1 MNEKVRVRYAPSPTG
16 LPHVG
21 NIRTA
26 LFNWLFARHHGGS
39 FIVRIEDTDVARTV
53 PGALEGILEG
63 LRWLG
68 IDWDEGPGAGGA
80 FGPYFQ
86 SQRLDIYQRE
96 AERLVEAGC
105 AYYCHCTSERLDR
118 MRAEQTAAKRPPG
131 YDLQCRELGLGAAP
145 GAVVRFKI
153 PSSGRTSFNDLIRGE
168 VSFENALLDD
178 FVLLK
183 SDGYPTYHLANVIDD
198 HLMEI
203 SHVMRAEE
211 WLSSTPRHLMLYRA
225 LGFAPPAFAH
235 LPIILGTD
243 RSKLSKRHGAVSI
256 LDYRD
261 QGYLPEAMLNFL
273 AMLGWSL
280 DDKTEIFTRDE
291 LFQHFSVERVS
302 QVAAIFNREKLDWMN
317 GCYIRKLSPEEY
329 AERSLPFLE
338 KGLPPEVKRP
348 LDMGYVKRVLPLLQE
363 RTKTLAETAQPEISW
378 FFFSDE
384 IDYPAELLVDK
395 KLGQEATT
403 SLLESAL
410 GQLRCQKDFTSAELE
425 ILLRALAEALEV
437 KTGQLFGALRTAVTG
452 LTATPPLFQTM
463 EVLGR
468 DKCLRRIEKAI
479 AKLKC

>member
-118 MRAEQTAAKRPPG
+118 MRAEQTAAKRPSG

>member
-1 MNEKVRVRYAPSPTG
+1 MNENIRVRYAPSPTG

-53 PGALEGILEG
+53 SGALEGILEG
-63 LRWLG
+63 LSWLG
-68 IDWDEGPGAGGA
+68 IDWDEGPSAGGD

-86 SQRLDIYQRE
+86 SQRLDIYRHE
-96 AERLVEAGC
+96 AERLVAAGH

-118 MRAEQTAAKRPPG
+118 MRVEQMAAKRPPG

-153 PSSGRTSFNDLIRGE
+153 PRSGRTAFSDLIRGE

-198 HLMEI
+198 HLMRI

-211 WLSSTPRHLMLYRA
+211 WLSSTPRHLMLYQA
-225 LGFAPPAFAH
+225 LGFTPPAFAH

-280 DDKTEIFTRDE
+280 DDRTEIFTRDE

-317 GCYIRKLSPEEY
+317 GCYMRKLSPDEY
-329 AERSLPFLE
+329 AERSMPFLE

-348 LDMGYVKRVLPLLQE
+348 LDMAYVKRVLPLLQE
-363 RTKTLAETAQPEISW
+363 RTKTLAETALPEISW
-378 FFFSDE
+378 FFFTDE

-395 KLGQEATT
+395 KLGQEAT
-403 SLLESAL
+403 LNMLESAL
-410 GQLRCQKDFTSAELE
+410 AELRCQKEFSSAGLE
-425 ILLRALAEALEV
+425 TLLRAMAEVLEV
-437 KTGQLFGALRTAVTG
+437 KAGQLFGALRTAVTG

-463 EVLGR
+463 EVLGKE
-468 DKCLRRIEKAI
+468 KCLTRIEKAI
-479 AKLKC
+479 AKLKS